1 MCEFAIMGS
10 YYRHKLERSLVLL
23 IDSNA
28 IIHRAYHAYPK
39 TLVTT
44 KGIQVN
50 ATFGFFSII
59 LQVIDKFKPT
69 QVFFAFDSKE
79 KTFRHEMF
87 PEYKATRKK
96 TDPELIEQFKLI
108 KEILSK
114 SNITVL
120 EKDGYEA
127 DDIIG
132 TISRAKEL
140 SGKEKIII
148 TGDGDLLQLINNEVK
163 VFMSGSAFQKSAL
176 YDSQTAEKKLGYTIS
191 QIIEY
196 KGLRGDTSD
205 NIPGVKGIG
214 EVSAKKLLNKYKT
227 IDSIFNNIDSV
238 ESSIKKKLE
247 NNANIAHLSRRL
259 ASIDTNVPIGV
270 DYSNHWVSGYRLDV
284 LRESFVS
291 LEFGSLVNKIERLD
305 MTRKELSPNIKTSQT
320 NMFDVDNVMDPQTD
334 KYAISEQIITT
345 EPKDTN
351 RLFIQIFENDDKSCT
366 VLNIYNENDG
376 KIFLNVNDNDY
387 MKVLKTIQENNLMI
401 ITNNSKD
408 LHLLHIKKGIEP
420 LKVYFDIKI
429 AAHLIDYSNTKLQ
442 LEDLYIKYLGVNNIV
457 TDDKESI
464 VLMVKLCE
472 KCTELILKYKN
483 NEWNIYKL
491 FQEVELPLS
500 PILAR
505 MQKTGIKL
513 DIEYL
518 NKFEKKITGVIDQK
532 VKKVYELAG
541 EEFNIASPKQLG
553 EVLFGKMKLPGA
565 KKSKNG
571 SYSTNEKILVNLKST
586 YPIVKE
592 ILEYRQLSK
601 LKSTYTS
608 SLVAVV
614 NKETGRI
621 HSKFHQDVTTT
632 GRLSSTDPNLQNIP
646 ISSDLGQEVRRAFV
660 AEEGKKFV
668 FFDYSQQEL
677 RLLAH
682 LSGEPKLVDAFIN
695 NVDIHAL
702 TASQVL
708 NKPIDMITKDE
719 RRAGKTINFGIV
731 YGISSFGLSERLD
744 IDNGTAQNYING
756 FFETYPKV
764 REYFDDLIKTAKM
777 NGYVA
782 TLLGRR
788 KDTSGLDSPNF
799 QIRRATEREILNF
812 PLQGSAADMIK
823 VAMIK
828 ADKLIENKYKGFAE
842 MVLQIHDELVFEV
855 LDEKDDNRLLDF
867 AKDISKLML
876 EVFKMKVEMDVDV
889 EVGKNLADSINL
901 LID

>member
-1 MCEFAIMGS
+1 M
-10 YYRHKLERSLVLL
+10 ERPLVLL

-44 KGIQVN
+44 KGLQVN
-50 ATFGFFSII
+50 ATFGFFSIV
-59 LQVIDKFKPT
+59 LQVLDKFKPS

-79 KTFRHEMF
+79 KTFRHKIF

-108 KEILSK
+108 KEILTE

-132 TISRAKEL
+132 TISKAKEL
-140 SGKEKIII
+140 KGKDKIII
-148 TGDGDLLQLINNEVK
+148 TGDGDLLQLINDEVK
-163 VFMSGSAFQKSAL
+163 VFLSGSAFQKSAL
-176 YDSQTAEKKLGYTIS
+176 YDSKTAEKKLGYTIN

-214 EVSAKKLLNKYKT
+214 EISAKKLLSEYKT
-227 IDSIFNNIDSV
+227 IENIFENLDEVENSV
-238 ESSIKKKLE
+238 KKKLI
-247 NNANIAHLSRRL
+247 NNNEIALLSRQL
-259 ASIDTNVPIGV
+259 ASIDTNVPVKV
-270 DYSNHWVSGYRLDV
+270 DYDNHSIKDCKSDV
-284 LRESFVS
+284 LREWFIS
-291 LEFGSLVNKIERLD
+291 LEFRSLVNKLGRVVTP
-305 MTRKELSPNIKTSQT
+305 TRELRHDTETSQT
-320 NMFDVDNVMDPQTD
+320 SMFDVDKDGGSKSQMNGVVEH
-334 KYAISEQIITT
+334 KITT
-345 EPKDTN
+345 MSKNTN
-351 RLFIQIFENDDKSCT
+351 RLFIQILKTDDKSCT
-366 VLNIYNENDG
+366 ALNTYFENDG
-376 KIFLNVNDNDY
+376 KFIFNVNEDDY
-387 MKVLKTIQENNLMI
+387 RELLERVEIERLDLV
-401 ITNNSKD
+401 TNNSKD
-408 LHLLHIKKGIEP
+408 LYLFHLEKGMEIPE
-420 LKVYFDIKI
+420 VHFDIKL
-429 AAHLIDYSNTKLQ
+429 AAHLIDYSNSKLSLNELFLKYLINENVDNDEKTKL
-442 LEDLYIKYLGVNNIV
+442 L
-457 TDDKESI
+457 
-464 VLMVKLCE
+464 LMVSLYECLYKKLDE
-472 KCTELILKYKN
+472 FKKD
-483 NEWNIYKL
+483 EWNIHKL
-491 FQEVELPLS
+491 FREVELPLS
-500 PILAR
+500 PILAK
-505 MQKTGIKL
+505 MQSRGIKL
-513 DIEYL
+513 DIDYL
-518 NKFEKKITGVIDQK
+518 NEFEKKITKVLEQK
-532 VKKVYELAG
+532 VKNIYEQAG

-571 SYSTNEKILVNLKST
+571 SFSTNEKILVNLKSSF
-586 YPIVKE
+586 PIVKE

-608 SLVAVV
+608 TLIAEV
-614 NKETGRI
+614 NKTTGRI

-632 GRLSSTDPNLQNIP
+632 GRLSSTEPNLQNIP
-646 ISSDLGQEVRRAFV
+646 ISSDLGQEVRRAFI
-660 AEEGKKFV
+660 AEKGKRFV

-682 LSGEPKLVDAFIN
+682 LSGEPKLIDAFSN
-695 NVDIHAL
+695 NIDIHAL

-708 NKPIDMITKDE
+708 CKPIEKITKDE

-744 IDNGTAQNYING
+744 IDNATAQNYING

-764 REYFDDLIKTAKM
+764 REYFDSLLRSAKM
-777 NGYVA
+777 EGYVT

-828 ADKLIENKYKGFAE
+828 ADKIIEKKYKGFAE

-855 LDEKDDNRLLDF
+855 LEEKDDNRLKEF
-867 AKDISKLML
+867 AKDVSKTML
-876 EVFKMKVEMDVDV
+876 EVFKLKVNMDVDV
-889 EVGKNLADSINL
+889 EIGDNLADSDNL
-901 LID
+901 FVE

>member
-1 MCEFAIMGS
+1 
-10 YYRHKLERSLVLL
+10 
-23 IDSNA
+23 
-28 IIHRAYHAYPK
+28 
-39 TLVTT
+39 LVTT
-44 KGIQVN
+44 KGLQVN
-50 ATFGFFSII
+50 ATFGFFSIV
-59 LQVIDKFKPT
+59 LQVIDKFKPS

-79 KTFRHEMF
+79 KTFRHKMF
-87 PEYKATRKK
+87 AEYKATRKK

-108 KEILSK
+108 KEILTD

-132 TISRAKEL
+132 TISRSDQLK
-140 SGKEKIII
+140 GIEKIIV
-148 TGDGDLLQLINNEVK
+148 TGDGDLLQLINEEVK
-163 VFMSGSAFQKSAL
+163 VFLSGSAFQKSAL
-176 YDSQTAEKKLGYTIS
+176 HDSKTAEKKLGYTIS

-227 IDSIFNNIDSV
+227 IENVFENLNELENTV
-238 ESSIKKKLE
+238 KKKLTMSSD
-247 NNANIAHLSRRL
+247 IALLSRQL
-259 ASIDTNVPIGV
+259 ASIDTNVPVRI
-270 DYSNHWVSGYRLDV
+270 DYSNHAISGYKIDE
-284 LRESFVS
+284 LREWFVR
-291 LEFGSLVNKIERLD
+291 LEFHSLVGRLEKLD
-305 MTRKELSPNIKTSQT
+305 TKNEALKHGLKTYQPNL
-320 NMFDVDNVMDPQTD
+320 FDVEKVGGEEMTKTVTGVQHN
-334 KYAISEQIITT
+334 TT
-345 EPKDTN
+345 IPKMTN
-351 RLFIQIFENDDKSCT
+351 RLFIQIFENDVESCT
-366 VLNIYNENDG
+366 TFSMYFQNEG
-376 KIFLNVNDNDY
+376 KININVNETEYIKQIQTDKIDSL
-387 MKVLKTIQENNLMI
+387 KVIV
-401 ITNNSKD
+401 NNSKA
-408 LHLLHIKKGIEP
+408 LHLFHIKKGIKP
-420 LKVYFDIKI
+420 LPINFDIKLV
-429 AAHLIDYSNTKLQ
+429 AHLLDYSNSKLS
-442 LEDLYIKYLGVNNIV
+442 LDDLFVKYLGSANSVN
-457 TDDKESI
+457 DDNEKI
-464 VLMVKLCE
+464 LMMSDLYVCLSNKIE
-472 KCTELILKYKN
+472 EFNSKD
-483 NEWNIYKL
+483 WNIHKL
-491 FQEVELPLS
+491 FNEVELPLS
-500 PILAR
+500 PVLAK

-513 DIEYL
+513 DIKYL
-518 NKFEKKITGVIDQK
+518 NAFEKKISNMID
-532 VKKVYELAG
+532 KKVVNIYELAG

-553 EVLFGKMKLPGA
+553 EVLFGRMKLPGA

-571 SYSTNEKILVNLKST
+571 SFSTNEKILVNLKNS

-608 SLVAVV
+608 TLVAEV
-614 NKETGRI
+614 NEETGRI

-632 GRLSSTDPNLQNIP
+632 GRLSSTEPNLQNIP
-646 ISSDLGQEVRRAFV
+646 ISSDLGQEVRKAFV
-660 AEEGKKFV
+660 AEDSNKFV

-682 LSGEPKLVDAFIN
+682 LSGEPKLIDAFTN

-708 NKPIDMITKDE
+708 NKPIEDITKEE

-731 YGISSFGLSERLD
+731 YGISSYGLSERLD
-744 IDNGTAQNYING
+744 IDNTTAQNYING

-764 REYFDDLIKTAKM
+764 RVYFDELIKSAKM
-777 NGYVA
+777 NGYVT

-799 QIRRATEREILNF
+799 QIRRATEREVLNF

-828 ADKLIENKYKGFAE
+828 ADKIIEEKYKRFAE

-855 LDEKDDNRLLDF
+855 LDEKDDNRLLEF
-867 AKDISKLML
+867 AKDISEMML
-876 EVFKMKVEMDVDV
+876 GVFKLKVNMDVDV
-889 EVGKNLADSINL
+889 ETGKNLADSDNL

>member
-1 MCEFAIMGS
+1 MGNN
-10 YYRHKLERSLVLL
+10 LVLL

-44 KGIQVN
+44 KGLQVN
-50 ATFGFFSII
+50 ATFGFFSIV
-59 LQVIDKFKPT
+59 LQVLDKFKPD

-79 KTFRHEMF
+79 KTFRHKMF

-96 TDPELIEQFKLI
+96 TDPELIEQFTLI
-108 KEILSK
+108 KEILSE

-132 TISRAKEL
+132 TISRSKEL
-140 SGKEKIII
+140 EGKEKIIV
-148 TGDGDLLQLINNEVK
+148 TGDGDLLQLINDEVK
-163 VFMSGSAFQKSAL
+163 VFLSGSAFQKSAL
-176 YDSQTAEKKLGYTIS
+176 YDSKTAEKKLGYTIS

-196 KGLRGDTSD
+196 KGLRGDASD

-214 EVSAKKLLNKYKT
+214 EVSAKKLLSKYKT
-227 IDSIFNNIDSV
+227 IESIFENLDEIENTV
-238 ESSIKKKLE
+238 KKKLT
-247 NNANIAHLSRRL
+247 ASSGIALLSKQL
-259 ASIDTNVPIGV
+259 ASIDTNVPIEV
-270 DYSNHWVSGYRLDV
+270 DFTNHAISGYKIDV
-284 LRESFVS
+284 LRERFVS
-291 LEFGSLVNKIERLD
+291 LEFHSLIARLS
-305 MTRKELSPNIKTSQT
+305 RLAVKKEVVKPVLKTQQSSLFGVDKQVVEDAGEIVLNEQKSTTIPN
-320 NMFDVDNVMDPQTD
+320 M
-334 KYAISEQIITT
+334 
-345 EPKDTN
+345 TN
-351 RLFIQIFENDDKSCT
+351 RLFIQIVKSDEESYT
-366 VLNIYNENDG
+366 ALNIYDENIG
-376 KIFLNVNDNDY
+376 KIFLKINDDDY
-387 MKVLKTIQENNLMI
+387 KNTLKRIEENNLEVI
-401 ITNNSKD
+401 IYNSKD
-408 LHLLHIKKGIEP
+408 LHLFHLEKGIRQININ
-420 LKVYFDIKI
+420 FDIKI
-429 AAHLIDYSNTKLQ
+429 AAHLLDFSNSKLS
-442 LEDLYIKYLGVNNIV
+442 LSDLFVKYLGLSINA
-457 TDDKESI
+457 TDVKESI
-464 VLMVKLCE
+464 ILMKNLFEALKE
-472 KCTELILKYKN
+472 KIEELKTTD
-483 NEWNIYKL
+483 WDIYKL
-491 FQEVELPLS
+491 FKEVEMPLS
-500 PILAR
+500 PVLAK
-505 MQKTGIKL
+505 MQITGIKL
-513 DIEYL
+513 DIDYL
-518 NKFEKKITGVIDQK
+518 NKFEMKISQIIDEK
-532 VKKVYELAG
+532 VKRIYELAG

-553 EVLFGKMKLPGA
+553 EVLFGRMKLPGA

-571 SYSTNEKILVNLKST
+571 SFSTNEKILINLKNT

-592 ILEYRQLSK
+592 ILDYRQLSK

-608 SLVAVV
+608 SLVAEV
-614 NKETGRI
+614 NEKTGRI

-632 GRLSSTDPNLQNIP
+632 GRLSSTEPNLQNIP

-660 AEEGKKFV
+660 AEDGRKFV

-682 LSGEPKLVDAFIN
+682 LSGEPKLVDAFTN
-695 NVDIHAL
+695 NIDIHAL

-708 NKPIDMITKDE
+708 NKPIEEITKEE

-731 YGISSFGLSERLD
+731 YGISSYGLSERLD

-764 REYFDDLIKTAKM
+764 RVYFDELIKSAKM
-777 NGYVA
+777 DGYVT

-799 QIRRATEREILNF
+799 QIRRATEREVLNF

-828 ADKLIENKYKGFAE
+828 ADKIIEEKYKDFAK

-855 LDEKDDNRLLDF
+855 LDEKDDNRLMNF
-867 AKDISKLML
+867 AKDISKMML
-876 EVFKMKVEMDVDV
+876 EVFRLKVNMDVDV
-889 EVGKNLADSINL
+889 EVGKNLADSDNL

>member
-1 MCEFAIMGS
+1 MGNN
-10 YYRHKLERSLVLL
+10 LVLL

-44 KGIQVN
+44 KGLQVN
-50 ATFGFFSII
+50 ATFGFFSIV
-59 LQVIDKFKPT
+59 LQVIDKFKPN

-79 KTFRHEMF
+79 KTFRHKMF
-87 PEYKATRKK
+87 PDYKATRKK

-108 KEILSK
+108 KEILTD

-132 TISRAKEL
+132 TISRSDQLK
-140 SGKEKIII
+140 GIEKIIV
-148 TGDGDLLQLINNEVK
+148 TGDGDLLQLINDEVK
-163 VFMSGSAFQKSAL
+163 VFLSGSAFQKSAL
-176 YDSQTAEKKLGYTIS
+176 HDSKTAEKKLGYTIS

-227 IDSIFNNIDSV
+227 IENVFENLNELENTV
-238 ESSIKKKLE
+238 KKKLTS
-247 NNANIAHLSRRL
+247 NSHIALLSRRL
-259 ASIDTNVPIGV
+259 ASVDTNVPVRI
-270 DYSNHWVSGYRLDV
+270 DYSNHAISGYKIAE
-284 LRESFVS
+284 LREWFVR
-291 LEFGSLVNKIERLD
+291 LEFHSLVGRLEKLD
-305 MTRKELSPNIKTSQT
+305 TKKEALKHELETYQPNL
-320 NMFDVDNVMDPQTD
+320 FDVEKKGGEEMTKTVTVVQQNTT
-334 KYAISEQIITT
+334 IS
-345 EPKDTN
+345 KKTN
-351 RLFIQIFENDDKSCT
+351 RLFIQIFKNEQESCT
-366 VLNIYNENDG
+366 VVNMYFQNEG
-376 KIFLNVNDNDY
+376 KIYLNVNENEYLKKIQTDNIDTL
-387 MKVLKTIQENNLMI
+387 KVIVNDSKTLNLF
-401 ITNNSKD
+401 
-408 LHLLHIKKGIEP
+408 HIEKGIKP
-420 LKVYFDIKI
+420 LPINFDIKLV
-429 AAHLIDYSNTKLQ
+429 AHLLDYSNSKLS
-442 LEDLYIKYLGVNNIV
+442 LDDLFIKYLGSGNSVN
-457 TDDKESI
+457 DDNEKI
-464 VLMVKLCE
+464 LMMSDLYVCLSNKIE
-472 KCTELILKYKN
+472 EFNSKD
-483 NEWNIYKL
+483 WNIHKL
-491 FQEVELPLS
+491 FNEVELPLS
-500 PILAR
+500 LVLAK
-505 MQKTGIKL
+505 MQNTGIKL
-513 DIEYL
+513 DIKYL
-518 NKFEKKITGVIDQK
+518 NEFEKKISKMID
-532 VKKVYELAG
+532 KKIINIYKLAG

-571 SYSTNEKILVNLKST
+571 SFSTNEKILVNLKNS

-608 SLVAVV
+608 TLVAEV
-614 NKETGRI
+614 NEETGRI

-632 GRLSSTDPNLQNIP
+632 GRLSSTEPNLQNIP
-646 ISSDLGQEVRRAFV
+646 ISSDLGQEVRKAFV
-660 AEEGKKFV
+660 AEDGNKFV

-682 LSGEPKLVDAFIN
+682 LSGEPKLIDAFTN

-708 NKPIDMITKDE
+708 NKPIEDITKEE

-731 YGISSFGLSERLD
+731 YGISSYGLSERLD
-744 IDNGTAQNYING
+744 IDNTTAQNYING

-764 REYFDDLIKTAKM
+764 RVYFDELIMSAKM
-777 NGYVA
+777 NGYVT

-799 QIRRATEREILNF
+799 QIRRATEREVLNF

-828 ADKLIENKYKGFAE
+828 ADKIIEEKYKGFAE

-855 LDEKDDNRLLDF
+855 LDEKDDNRLLEF
-867 AKDISKLML
+867 AKDISEMML
-876 EVFKMKVEMDVDV
+876 GVFKLKVNMDVDV
-889 EVGKNLADSINL
+889 ETGKNLADSDKL